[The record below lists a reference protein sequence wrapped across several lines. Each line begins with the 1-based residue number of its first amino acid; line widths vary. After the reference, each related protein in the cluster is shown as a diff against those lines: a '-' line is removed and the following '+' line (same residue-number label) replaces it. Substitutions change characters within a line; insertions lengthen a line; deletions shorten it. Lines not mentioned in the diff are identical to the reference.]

1 MRAGLEAVPA
11 QEGGVQGQ
19 GQAAG
24 EDRYLSTAGVSEA
37 LSAVQFGNEGKRL
50 IRPVKLLFTTWVFF
64 SFLR

>member
-24 EDRYLSTAGVSEA
+24 EDRNLGTAGVSEA
-37 LSAVQFGNEGKRL
+37 LSADQFGNEGKRL
-50 IRPVKLLFTTWVFF
+50 IRPVKLFITWVFF